1 MNYYRLF
8 NIGFKNQ
15 PNYRYIGMIILSKKG
30 LQFSIKY
37 LFPIISILVF
47 SVLNTANALSLI
59 DVYMRAKQHDADIH
73 IAESRYNAE
82 AQARPIARAN
92 ILPQA
97 SLIANTTTVDLETE
111 GTTLGVDSTEVN
123 FNDHGYTLN
132 ISQALYHHDFYV
144 QLRQSKNSVER
155 ASIDLDASYQE
166 LITRTADAYFNVLA
180 EQDNLTFRKS
190 EIEAIERQLEQAK
203 KRFEVGLIA
212 ITDVKEAQA
221 SYDLAVA
228 SEIEAQNAL
237 EISKDD
243 LEVIIAERAN
253 QLNPLSDRI
262 QLISPEPNDVEEWIY
277 KALNENLSLLSS
289 EYTTK
294 IAQQEIKLQKSQ
306 HYPTLDIVASHN
318 DVDTGGLSG
327 TRKAE
332 DTRIGLE
339 LNIPIVSGGR
349 TYYQTRE
356 ARYRAELSTN
366 EHEKIRRET
375 IKNTRNAYLNVIS
388 GISRVKALA
397 RALESTEAAARAA
410 EAGFQVGTR
419 TSVDVLLS
427 LQETFRAKRD
437 YSRARYDYLLNT
449 LNLKQA
455 VGTLSVDDL
464 VQIDGW
470 LN

>member
-1 MNYYRLF
+1 MQF
-8 NIGFKNQ
+8 
-15 PNYRYIGMIILSKKG
+15 LSKKF
-30 LQFSIKY
+30 LHLANIIMSSLTIMLAFSI
-37 LFPIISILVF
+37 FNPAHAF
-47 SVLNTANALSLI
+47 SLM
-59 DVYMRAKQHDADIH
+59 DVYMMAKQQDTDIQ
-73 IAESRYNAE
+73 IAESLYNAE

-97 SLIANTTTVDLETE
+97 SVSANTTDVSQETDGATFGVAGTDVD
-111 GTTLGVDSTEVN
+111 

-132 ISQALYHHDFYV
+132 ITQALYHHDYYV
-144 QLRQSKNSVER
+144 QLRQAKSSVAR

-180 EQDNLTFRKS
+180 EQDNLNFRQS

-237 EISKDD
+237 EISKDA

-253 QLNPLSDRI
+253 QLDPLSDRMK
-262 QLISPEPNDVEEWIY
+262 LISPEPNDVEEWIN

-289 EYTTK
+289 EYTRE
-294 IAQQEIKLQKSQ
+294 IALEEVKLQQSQ
-306 HYPTLDIVASHN
+306 HYPKLDIVATHT
-318 DVDTGGLSG
+318 DTDTGGLSG
-327 TRKAE
+327 NRESE
-332 DTRIGLE
+332 DSRIGLE
-339 LNIPIVSGGR
+339 LSFPIFEGGR
-349 TYYQTRE
+349 TYYRTKE

-366 EHEKIRRET
+366 EHEKVRRET
-375 IKNTRNAYLNVIS
+375 IKNTRDAYLNVIS

-419 TSVDVLLS
+419 TSVDVLIA
-427 LQETFRAKRD
+427 LQETFLAKRD

>member
-1 MNYYRLF
+1 M
-8 NIGFKNQ
+8 
-15 PNYRYIGMIILSKKG
+15 M
-30 LQFSIKY
+30 
-37 LFPIISILVF
+37 
-47 SVLNTANALSLI
+47 
-59 DVYMRAKQHDADIH
+59 AKQQDTDIQ
-73 IAESRYNAE
+73 IAESLYNAE

-97 SLIANTTTVDLETE
+97 NLTANTTDVSQETDGATFGVTGREVD
-111 GTTLGVDSTEVN
+111 
-123 FNDHGYTLN
+123 FNDHGYTLS
-132 ISQALYHHDFYV
+132 ITQALYHHDYYV
-144 QLRQSKNSVER
+144 QLRQAKNSVAK

-180 EQDNLTFRKS
+180 EQDNVNFRIS
-190 EIEAIERQLEQAK
+190 EKEAIERQLEQAK

-221 SYDLAVA
+221 SYDLAIA

-237 EISKDD
+237 EISKDS
-243 LEVIIAERAN
+243 LEVIIAERAMA
-253 QLNPLSDRI
+253 LHPLSDRM
-262 QLISPEPNDVEEWIY
+262 QLITPDPNNVDEWIN
-277 KALNENLSLLSS
+277 KALNENLSLLSN

-294 IAQQEIKLQKSQ
+294 IAQQEIQLQKSQ
-306 HYPTLDIVASHN
+306 HYPTLDIVASHS
-318 DVDTGGLSG
+318 DTDTGGLSG
-327 TRKAE
+327 SRESE

-339 LNIPIVSGGR
+339 LSIPIFAGGR
-349 TYYQTRE
+349 TYYRTKE
-356 ARYRAELSTN
+356 ARYRAELTTN

-375 IKNTRNAYLNVIS
+375 IKNTRDAYLNVIS
-388 GISRVKALA
+388 GISRVNALA
-397 RALESTEAAARAA
+397 RALESTEAAAQAA
-410 EAGFQVGTR
+410 QAGFQVGTR
-419 TSVDVLLS
+419 TSVDVLLA